1 MVDAHEFFNGDVI
14 FAGNFPEAVTGFD
27 GVEFFWL
34 RRRGGFCW
42 DDGWGDG
49 LGGGKLGEEA
59 AEGELVVVGFG
70 EGFSGEGEEEG
81 GGALSEGIGAW
92 GGEEFFRE
100 GGEDG
105 GFIGIEVEEGED
117 LGIVEV
123 FGDEIGIGIEE
134 DFGGE
139 FGVVLEG
146 VEEEEASTVGCEV
159 ELCALPLIEIGEGF
173 PLAFRD
179 EVDDLFAGDVDAGF
193 CQECV
198 NGVVFGREVESIEKG
213 GIAWNGGAF
222 QFVEK
227 ALAGEGPLFCFGIL
241 EDGLELVIGK
251 AGENRDIDRLL
262 SLVIGKGN
270 APLLQGEAAEGFIE
284 IEMVKGDKTGEP

>member
-1 MVDAHEFFNGDVI
+1 M
-14 FAGNFPEAVTGFD
+14 
-27 GVEFFWL
+27 
-34 RRRGGFCW
+34 
-42 DDGWGDG
+42 
-49 LGGGKLGEEA
+49 
-59 AEGELVVVGFG
+59 EGELVVVGFG
-70 EGFSGEGEEEG
+70 ERFSGKGEEEG

-146 VEEEEASTVGCEV
+146 IEEEEASTVGCEV
-159 ELCALPLIEIGEGF
+159 ELCALSLIEVGEGF

-179 EVDDLFAGDVDAGF
+179 EVDDLFAGDVYAGF
-193 CQECV
+193 CEEGV
-198 NGVVFGREVESIEKG
+198 NGVVFGSRGRRYREGRDRGEWESVSIRRKG
-213 GIAWNGGAF
+213 LGW
-222 QFVEK
+222 
-227 ALAGEGPLFCFGIL
+227 
-241 EDGLELVIGK
+241 
-251 AGENRDIDRLL
+251 
-262 SLVIGKGN
+262 
-270 APLLQGEAAEGFIE
+270 
-284 IEMVKGDKTGEP
+284 